1 MAVQEK
7 HKTLLLKI
15 IHKYLPDCKIWLFG
29 SRAHE
34 HERAGSDVDLA
45 LDTGKQI
52 PLSVIIKIRLA
63 LQETTIPMDID
74 LVDLHSV
81 SDAFKNEVLKEG
93 VLWTK

>member
-7 HKTLLLKI
+7 HKVLLIKI
-15 IHKYLPDCKIWLFG
+15 IHAHLPDCKIWLFG
-29 SRAHE
+29 SRARE

-63 LQETTIPMDID
+63 LQETTIPMGID
-74 LVDLHSV
+74 LVDLHSA